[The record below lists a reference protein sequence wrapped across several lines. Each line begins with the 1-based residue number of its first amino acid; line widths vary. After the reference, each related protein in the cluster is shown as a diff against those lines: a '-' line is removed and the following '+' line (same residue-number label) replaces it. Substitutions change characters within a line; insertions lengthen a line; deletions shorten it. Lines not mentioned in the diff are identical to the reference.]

1 MKETAFLS
9 HGAGL
14 LAFAL
19 SEGDADV
26 AELRVQ
32 EQGHVVIILRKGAK
46 IMATGRVPRHSSFVR
61 WSPPETEE
69 GE

>member
-1 MKETAFLS
+1 MTENTFLS

-19 SEGDADV
+19 AQGDADV
-26 AELRVQ
+26 AELQVQ

-46 IMATGRVPRHSSFVR
+46 IIATGQVPRHSSFVR
-61 WSPPETEE
+61 WSQPETE
-69 GE
+69 